1 MESFPELK
9 KNQVALIRADKKNG
23 HVLDEKLVLAVDKNQ
38 IVYTVF
44 ESLNEAKI
52 FAEIFLA
59 TNQDIELVIYSSNEE
74 VLFYS
79 NE

>member
-23 HVLDEKLVLAVDKNQ
+23 HVLDEQLVLAVDKYQ
-38 IVYTVF
+38 KVYTVF
-44 ESLNEAKI
+44 ESLNEAKN
-52 FAEIFLA
+52 FAEIFLT